1 MALGLSSC
9 VAILRCCRL
18 SIERHLPGP
27 LTSLLRNIPLVT
39 IRGRGDAAATKYR
52 LALHEIL
59 LAARE
64 DRAVGNEQ
72 VLGNAR
78 IRNYNK
84 QLVAH
89 PDREKWP
96 ISPRPSL

>member
-18 SIERHLPGP
+18 STERHLSCP

-39 IRGRGDAAATKYR
+39 IRSRGDGAATKYR

-64 DRAVGNEQ
+64 NCAVGNEQ